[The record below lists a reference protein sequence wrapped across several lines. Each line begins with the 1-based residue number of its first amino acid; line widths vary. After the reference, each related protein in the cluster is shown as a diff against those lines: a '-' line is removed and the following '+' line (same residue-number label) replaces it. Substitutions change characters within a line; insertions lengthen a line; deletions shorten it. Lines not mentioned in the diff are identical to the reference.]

1 MNVGLGLPKMLY
13 AKWLTASIEAL
24 YAASKSGG
32 VARTSQRVM
41 TMWKTKH
48 AVRYAATAGGLGVV
62 LVAAAACSTSSPSS
76 SSSGAQP
83 AASSTVGGTLTVAQ
97 SIGTTTLNPETTNQ
111 SDCYFEELAYE
122 PLIVRLENGGL
133 APGLATSWHYAGSG
147 NTTFVMD
154 LRRGVKFSDGTT
166 MTAQD
171 VVNDF
176 RYLLKADGQMAP
188 EFAGDSFAV
197 TGPMQV
203 TITAK
208 TPNPEFPF
216 LLTQDYNAGDIIS
229 PNGLKDPAA
238 LGTKT
243 FGAGP
248 YELDAAETVSG
259 STYTYIPNPYYYD
272 KPAVHWKKV
281 VIKVIATAQATLDAM
296 KTGEVNLSQGDPST
310 LKAAGQ
316 AGLTV
321 TQAPLLWDG
330 VVLADRDGKT
340 VKALGS
346 LQVRQALNYDTN
358 RTAIVNA
365 LYAGFGHPSEQ
376 VTVPGGYGYLASLN
390 STYPYDPAKAKQL
403 LAAAGYPQG
412 FTMSMVTANYGEENL
427 LAQAL
432 AQEWSQIGVK
442 VNIIDDANTS
452 AYEAAFASGKVPSFI
467 AIYGQQPIS
476 IEGPGLFL
484 PSALFNPYHTASS
497 TLQSLYDQDIQ
508 ATGAAQ
514 TALNQKVES
523 YLVDNAWFVPVVAT
537 GLPYYA
543 TTNVTGTEV
552 TPSAPLVELYQVEP
566 AKA

>member
-1 MNVGLGLPKMLY
+1 MTMRNTRHVVRIGATTVGLAVML
-13 AKWLTASIEAL
+13 
-24 YAASKSGG
+24 
-32 VARTSQRVM
+32 V
-41 TMWKTKH
+41 
-48 AVRYAATAGGLGVV
+48 
-62 LVAAAACSTSSPSS
+62 VAAACGSGSS
-76 SSSGAQP
+76 SSSTGTQP
-83 AASSTVGGTLTVAQ
+83 AASAAVGGTLTVAQ
-97 SIGTTTLNPETTNQ
+97 SIGATTLNPETTNQ
-111 SDCYFEELAYE
+111 ADCYFEELAYE
-122 PLIVRLENGGL
+122 PLIVRLENGGF
-133 APGLATSWHYAGSG
+133 APGLATSWHYSGEG
-147 NTTFVMD
+147 NTTFVLD
-154 LRRGVKFSDGTT
+154 LRHGVKFSDGTT

-176 RYLLKADGQMAP
+176 EYLLKANGQMAP
-188 EFAGDSFAV
+188 EFAGDTFAV

-229 PNGLKDPAA
+229 AAGLKDPAA

-259 STYTYIPNPYYYD
+259 STYTYTPNPYYYD

-296 KTGEVNLSQGDPST
+296 KTGEVNLTQGDPST
-310 LKAAGQ
+310 LKAAEQ

-330 VVLADRDGKT
+330 VVLADRNGKT
-340 VKALGS
+340 VKALAS
-346 LQVRQALNYDTN
+346 LQVRQALNYDTD
-358 RTAIVNA
+358 RTTIVNA
-365 LYAGFGHPSEQ
+365 LYAGFGHPTEQ

-403 LAAAGYPQG
+403 LAAAGYPHG
-412 FTMSMVTANYGEENL
+412 FTMSMVTANYGDENL

-432 AQEWSQIGVK
+432 SQEWASIGVK
-442 VNIIDDANTS
+442 VNIIDDANTA

-484 PSALFNPYHTASS
+484 PPALFNPYHS
-497 TLQSLYDQDIQ
+497 TSAALQSLYDQDIR
-508 ATGAAQ
+508 ASGTAQ
-514 TALNQKVES
+514 TALNQKVET

-543 TTNVTGTEV
+543 TTNITGTKV
-552 TPSAPLVELYQVEP
+552 TPNAPLVELYQVEP
-566 AKA
+566 AKS

>member
-1 MNVGLGLPKMLY
+1 M
-13 AKWLTASIEAL
+13 
-24 YAASKSGG
+24 
-32 VARTSQRVM
+32 R
-41 TMWKTKH
+41 KTKH
-48 AVRYAATAGGLGVV
+48 VVSYVATAAGLGVM
-62 LVAAAACSTSSPSS
+62 LVAVAACGGASSDSSP
-76 SSSGAQP
+76 GTQP
-83 AASSTVGGTLTVAQ
+83 TASSAVGGTLTVAQ

-133 APGLATSWHYAGSG
+133 APGLATSWHYAGHG

-154 LRRGVKFSDGTT
+154 LRSGVKFSDGTT

-176 RYLLKADGQMAP
+176 KYLLKADGQMAP

-208 TPNPEFPF
+208 TPNPQFPF

-248 YELDAAETVSG
+248 YEIDAAETVSG
-259 STYTYIPNPYYYD
+259 SVYTYTPNPYYYD
-272 KPAVHWKKV
+272 KAAVHWKKV

-296 KTGEVNLSQGDPST
+296 KTGQVNLTQGDPTT
-310 LKAAGQ
+310 LKAAEQ

-330 VVLADRDGKT
+330 VVLADRNGKT

-346 LQVRQALNYDTN
+346 LQVRQALNYATD
-358 RTAIVNA
+358 RTAIVPA
-365 LYAGFGHPSEQ
+365 LYAGFGKPTEQ
-376 VTVPGGYGYLASLN
+376 VTVPGGFGYLASLN
-390 STYPYDPAKAKQL
+390 SRYPYDPAKARQL
-403 LAAAGYPQG
+403 LAAAGYPHG
-412 FTMSMVTANYGEENL
+412 FTMSMVTANYGSENL

-432 AQEWSQIGVK
+432 AQEWAQVGVK

-452 AYEAAFASGKVPSFI
+452 AYESAFASGKIPSFI

-484 PSALFNPYHTASS
+484 PAALFNPYHTASAA
-497 TLQSLYDQDIQ
+497 LQNLYDQDIR
-508 ATGAAQ
+508 ASGAAQ
-514 TALNQKVES
+514 QTLNQEVES
-523 YLVDNAWFVPVVAT
+523 YLVDNAWFVPVVST

-543 TTNVTGTEV
+543 TTNITGTAV
-552 TPSAPLVELYQVEP
+552 TANAPLVELYQVEP
-566 AKA
+566 AKS

>member
-1 MNVGLGLPKMLY
+1 VREPWLKVLY
-13 AKWLTASIEAL
+13 KKWLTTLSKAL
-24 YAASKSGG
+24 YAAANRAASPE
-32 VARTSQRVM
+32 RSQRVM
-41 TMWKTKH
+41 TMRKTKH
-48 AVRYAATAGGLGVV
+48 VVGRIAIATGLGVM
-62 LVAAAACSTSSPSS
+62 LVAVGACGGSSGSAPGAQPPSS
-76 SSSGAQP
+76 SA
-83 AASSTVGGTLTVAQ
+83 VGGTLTVAQ
-97 SIGTTTLNPETTNQ
+97 SIGATTLNPETTNQ
-111 SDCYFEELAYE
+111 ADCYFEELAYE

-133 APGLATSWHYAGSG
+133 APGLATSWHYAGNG

-176 RYLLKADGQMAP
+176 EYLLKADGQMAP

-259 STYTYIPNPYYYD
+259 SVYTYTPNPYYYD
-272 KPAVHWKKV
+272 KAAVHWKKV

-296 KTGEVNLSQGDPST
+296 KTGEVNLTQGDPST
-310 LKAAGQ
+310 LKAAEQ

-330 VVLADRDGKT
+330 VVLADRNGKT

-346 LQVRQALNYDTN
+346 LQVRQALNYDTD
-358 RTAIVNA
+358 RTALARA
-365 LYAGFGHPSEQ
+365 LYAGFGNPTEQ
-376 VTVPGGYGYLASLN
+376 VTVPGGYGYLGSLN
-390 STYPYDPAKAKQL
+390 STYPYDPTKARQL
-403 LAAAGYPQG
+403 LAAAGYPHG
-412 FTMSMVTANYGEENL
+412 FTMSMVTADYGEENL

-432 AQEWSQIGVK
+432 AQEWAQIGVK

-452 AYEAAFASGKVPSFI
+452 AYESAFASGKIPSFI

-484 PSALFNPYHTASS
+484 PAALFNPYHTASAA
-497 TLQSLYDQDIQ
+497 LQSLYDQDIR
-508 ATGAAQ
+508 ATGAAKTTLDQ
-514 TALNQKVES
+514 QVES
-523 YLVDNAWFVPVVAT
+523 YLVDNAWFVPVVST

-543 TTNVTGTEV
+543 TTNITGTEV

-566 AKA
+566 ARS